1 MKEGLYV
8 HVDEIKNVLDT
19 FGSKSG
25 HEGDQ
30 VTIIDEDWVLGE
42 LKERSEFYVTPS
54 GNLFRRTK

>member
-1 MKEGLYV
+1 M
-8 HVDEIKNVLDT
+8 DEIKNVLDT

-42 LKERSEFYVTPS
+42 LRERSALYVAPS